1 MTITGKTGL
10 LFVFGDPVGHSL
22 SPFMQNRAL
31 AALGSNLVYLPL
43 HVPSNLVRTAVDL
56 LRMPNVVGANVT
68 IPHKQSALA
77 LLDELS
83 PESKLIGAVNTI
95 HNRQGRL
102 WGTTT
107 DPDGVLCS
115 MREEGYEPAGRN
127 VVIVGSGGSAR
138 TVAFA
143 FAMKAGPKHLH
154 LAARSPT
161 KLVSIAM
168 ELKQKLGLDCS
179 VSGTSENDFK
189 EALKGADL
197 LVNATSAGMAPNV
210 NGIAFEPDLL
220 HKGLAVYDIVY
231 NPLETLLLR
240 HAKARGC
247 RAMSGIGMLLH
258 QGRLSLEIWLG
269 KSVPAG
275 LFSREAIMAELKK
288 EA

>member
-1 MTITGKTGL
+1 MNITGKTGL

-31 AALGSNLVYLPL
+31 SALGSNLVYLPL
-43 HVPSNLVRTAVDL
+43 HVPANQVCTAVDL
-56 LRMPNVVGANVT
+56 LRMPNVIGANVT
-68 IPHKQSALA
+68 IPHKQSAVGLV
-77 LLDELS
+77 DELS

-107 DPDGVLCS
+107 DPDGLLSS
-115 MREEGYEPAGRN
+115 MREDGYEPAGRS
-127 VVIVGSGGSAR
+127 VVILGSGGSAR

-154 LAARSPT
+154 LAARSPA
-161 KLVSIAM
+161 KLVSLAM
-168 ELKQKLGLDCS
+168 ELKQKLGLECS
-179 VSGTSENDFK
+179 VSGTSESDFK
-189 EALKGADL
+189 AALKSADL
-197 LVNATSAGMAPNV
+197 VVNCTSAGMTPNP

-220 HKGLAVYDIVY
+220 HKGLAVYDLVY

-247 RAMSGIGMLLH
+247 RAMSGIGMLLN

-269 KSVPAG
+269 KPVPAG
-275 LFSREAIMAELKK
+275 LFSREPILAEMKK